1 MAYTVLARRYRSRD
15 FDELVGQD
23 AVADTLKRAVEQD
36 RVAHAYL
43 FCGTRGVGKTSMAR
57 ILARALNA
65 IEALADCDAVGD
77 AIMRGD
83 DLDVIEIDGASNRGV
98 EQARELIAAA
108 GLSPARSPYR
118 IYIIDE
124 VHMLTSEAFNTLLKT
139 MEEPPLHVKFILC
152 TTEPHKVPATI
163 RSRCQRFDFKPIAM
177 VDIRDHLH
185 AVLKQEG
192 VTVEDGVLERVAV
205 LGNGSM
211 RDALSVLERLLAT
224 GESNIEMAQ
233 VEATLGLPPAQL
245 VLDVV
250 DAVLGGDPAGA
261 LRGAEALVQ
270 QGISLDQVIEA
281 LVEMFRML
289 MLLAACGTET
299 TLLELPQQQ
308 RQSMAQRAALGGP
321 DVFAHAVAVFEAV
334 ARQAAMAASARA
346 LFDAALVRLAMAAN
360 LEDDASGTPAAGA
373 KKKMKSAPAAEQ
385 PVDSKR
391 PRTQSPTEQAP
402 AQATVKATVKATA
415 TVAATAGP
423 PAEASE
429 QWLLEQWASV
439 VEAITTPSGQ
449 AAASLLEPVS
459 YIDGVLTVRGQGP
472 NAIVAE
478 RIGVVRAGAVGVF
491 GADVRVQLQESI
503 PPAQL
508 ARPAKDADD
517 DPLVKMVCEVF
528 DAEVVQVRAS
538 KES

>member
-23 AVADTLKRAVEQD
+23 IVSDTLKRAVEQD

-65 IEALADCDAVGD
+65 VEALTDCDAVGD

-124 VHMLTSEAFNTLLKT
+124 VHMLTPEAFNTLLKT
-139 MEEPPLHVKFILC
+139 MEEPPSHVKFILC

-177 VDIRDHLH
+177 VDIRDHLQ
-185 AVLKQEG
+185 AVLAQEG
-192 VTVEDGVLERVAV
+192 VTAEDGVLERVAV

-224 GESNIEMAQ
+224 GASSIEMAQ
-233 VEATLGLPPAQL
+233 VETTLGLPPAQL

-261 LRGAEALVQ
+261 LNGAETLAQ

-281 LVEMFRML
+281 LVEAFRTM

-299 TLLELPQQQ
+299 TLVELPDQQ

-346 LFDAALVRLAMAAN
+346 LFDAALVRLAMAAT
-360 LEDDASGTPAAGA
+360 LEDDAAGASDPSA
-373 KKKMKSAPAAEQ
+373 KKKMKRTPAAEQ
-385 PVDSKR
+385 PVRSKPARKPVSTAQAR
-391 PRTQSPTEQAP
+391 PTAAPTVAETTAAAP
-402 AQATVKATVKATA
+402 A
-415 TVAATAGP
+415 
-423 PAEASE
+423 ASDQSLRE
-429 QWLLEQWASV
+429 QWSTV
-439 VEAITTPSGQ
+439 VEAIAKPSGQ

-459 YIDGVLTVRGQGP
+459 FVDGVLTVRGQGP
-472 NAIVAE
+472 NAVVAD
-478 RIGVVRAGAVGVF
+478 RIDVVQAAAVGVF
-491 GADVRVQLQESI
+491 GADVKVRLQESVAST
-503 PPAQL
+503 AQ
-508 ARPAKDADD
+508 AGSSKEAGD
-517 DPLVKMVCEVF
+517 DPLVRMVCEVF